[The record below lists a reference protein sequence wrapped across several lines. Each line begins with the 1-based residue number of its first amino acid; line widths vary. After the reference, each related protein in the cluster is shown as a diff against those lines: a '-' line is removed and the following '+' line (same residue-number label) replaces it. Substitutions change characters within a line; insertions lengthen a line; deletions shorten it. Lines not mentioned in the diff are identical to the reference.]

1 MARFDELPADQ
12 QAVLRLLLTQDT
24 SYDEIART
32 LRMAPAAVRDRA
44 YDALG
49 SLGPAGSAPDHAG
62 RAAIGDY
69 LLRQRDDAP
78 SDLTTDA
85 GARSWATGVRKEL
98 VGVATGPIPELPGG
112 AKPKAASSGKASTA
126 AAGAPKGSR
135 VGGAILL
142 TGAGILAA
150 LLIGVFV
157 GRATKSDSSASKTT
171 TTRSSR
177 PGNVI
182 GQANLRPTR
191 NANAPR
197 ALGIAQ
203 FARQGGKDRI
213 NVIAEGLPKIPKNIG
228 YGVWLI
234 DQKLAPVFLGY
245 FQALTT
251 TGQAAS
257 QSDLKVDPRKYSAVA
272 ITKQRGKNP
281 TTPGEPVIGGQIQFP
296 TS

>member
-69 LLRQRDDAP
+69 LLRQREDAP
-78 SDLTTDA
+78 AELTGDA
-85 GARSWATGVRKEL
+85 GARAWASGVRKEL
-98 VGVATGPIPELPGG
+98 VGVSAEPIPELPGAAERPAG
-112 AKPKAASSGKASTA
+112 ATPA
-126 AAGAPKGSR
+126 AAGTAKGSR

-150 LLIGVFV
+150 LLIGFFV
-157 GRATKSDSSASKTT
+157 GRATKSDSSPARTT
-171 TTRSSR
+171 ATRSSR

-213 NVIAEGLPKIPKNIG
+213 NVIAEGLPKIPKSVG

-245 FQALTT
+245 FQAITT

>member
-1 MARFDELPADQ
+1 MARFDSLPADQ

-49 SLGPAGSAPDHAG
+49 ALGPAGSAPDHAR

-69 LLRQRDDAP
+69 LLGQCDDAP
-78 SDLTTDA
+78 DELTSDDA
-85 GARSWATGVRKEL
+85 ARRWAAGVREEL
-98 VGVATGPIPELPGG
+98 GGIAAAPLPRLPG
-112 AKPKAASSGKASTA
+112 AATA
-126 AAGAPKGSR
+126 ATATAARPAAGPKGSR

-142 TGAGILAA
+142 TGAAILGA
-150 LLIGVFV
+150 LVIGFFV
-157 GRATKSDSSASKTT
+157 GRATKDDAPKSKTT
-171 TTRSSR
+171 TTATGR
-177 PGNVI
+177 PGNVV
-182 GQANLRPTR
+182 GQANLRPTQ

-203 FARQGGKDRI
+203 FARQGGKDKI
-213 NVIAEGLPKIPKNIG
+213 NVIAEGLPKVGKGTG

-234 DQKLAPVFLGY
+234 SQTLAPVFLGY
-245 FQALTT
+245 FTAITT

-257 QSDLKVDPRKYSAVA
+257 QTDLKVDPRKYSAVA
-272 ITKQRGKNP
+272 ITKQRGSNP
-281 TTPGEPVIGGQIQFP
+281 KTPGSPVLGGQIQFP
-296 TS
+296 TG